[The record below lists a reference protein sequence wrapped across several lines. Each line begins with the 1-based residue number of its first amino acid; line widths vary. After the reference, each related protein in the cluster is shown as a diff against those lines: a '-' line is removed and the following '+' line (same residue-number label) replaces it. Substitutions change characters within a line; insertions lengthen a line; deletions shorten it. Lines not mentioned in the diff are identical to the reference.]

1 MHNDTVNA
9 IATLLTLFTAEE
21 KEGLKITLGER
32 TITLEEQFVG
42 RWCNSRPRYV
52 GQHFLYKAAHIVSGN
67 KLLFYRAIE
76 FQKPE
81 FQARVKTMLMNP
93 EAYVRVKTTK
103 TDNVDDIKGL
113 IMGQASAKSSNR
125 SSNKS
130 RMGSSESGQEYVELD
145 KV

>member
-9 IATLLTLFTAEE
+9 IATLLTLFSDEE
-21 KEGLKITLGER
+21 KEGLKITLGEH

-52 GQHFLYKAAHIVSGN
+52 GKHFLYKAAHIVSGN
-67 KLLFYRAIE
+67 RLLFYRAIE
-76 FQKPE
+76 FQRPE
-81 FQARVKTMLMNP
+81 FQVRVKALLMNP

-103 TDNVDDIKGL
+103 TDNVDDTKAL
-113 IMGQASAKSSNR
+113 IMGQTSAKTANR

>member
-9 IATLLTLFTAEE
+9 IAALLTLFSDEE

-42 RWCNSRPRYV
+42 RWCYSKPRYV

-67 KLLFYRAIE
+67 RLLFYRAIE
-76 FQKPE
+76 FQRPE
-81 FQARVKTMLMNP
+81 FQARVKALLMNP

-103 TDNVDDIKGL
+103 TDNVDDTKAL
-113 IMGQASAKSSNR
+113 IMGQTSAKTANR